1 MQPDLNTPIETMG
14 EALATN
20 NKLEVLIM
28 RENKIKWVHYCNFW
42 NLILTNTTLLKM
54 NLQKTDLSDRVVEK
68 MGKYLEQPNVS
79 LVDLDIS
86 KNQITDAGLKT
97 LCASLKINQTIKFL
111 NLSGNKIKDDGLN
124 DLVDVLNDNKT
135 L

>member
-1 MQPDLNTPIETMG
+1 MG

-68 MGKYLEQPNVS
+68 MGKYLDQVFEFKWKQ
-79 LVDLDIS
+79 
-86 KNQITDAGLKT
+86 NQGRRPQR
-97 LCASLKINQTIKFL
+97 SR
-111 NLSGNKIKDDGLN
+111 
-124 DLVDVLNDNKT
+124 
-135 L
+135 